1 MTNKQSISK
10 SLLSYAGEYLVA
22 ARLSLMGYLAVVTP
36 KGAPEVDNL
45 VYDFE
50 RKRSTTIQVKTI
62 RGENVPLGIR
72 VTMNNIDEK
81 LKRKVAKPYVIV
93 HVKRDDWRASEFYIV
108 PAKDLREIAK
118 RGYIEWLNRPYHKKP
133 KEELEKTPQPLL
145 VRINDLRQY
154 LEKWE
159 NIWKDHS

>member
-36 KGAPEVDNL
+36 KGAPEVDVL

-118 RGYIEWLNRPYHKKP
+118 RSYIEWLNRPYHKKP